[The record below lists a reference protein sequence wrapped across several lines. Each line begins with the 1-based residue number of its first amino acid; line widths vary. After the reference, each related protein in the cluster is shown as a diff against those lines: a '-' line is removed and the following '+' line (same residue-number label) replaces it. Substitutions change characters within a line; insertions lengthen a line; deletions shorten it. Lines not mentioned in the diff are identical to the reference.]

1 MDHDK
6 EIYKKRAVRNVFF
19 LIFRSGFLQI
29 INFVGAF
36 ALTVLL
42 APSIFGIFAVVSAM
56 INFLNYFSDIGL
68 AASLVQK
75 KEEVENEELRCIFT
89 IQQILVISLCLVALI
104 LSSFVRNL
112 YGLDTNGMLL
122 FFALLA
128 SFFLSSLKT
137 IPSILLERELQ
148 FEKLVIPQII
158 EALFF
163 NVTAVILASRGL
175 GALAFAWAVFL
186 RGLSGLIVLYLI
198 KPWKIGFNFNFLK
211 YKRHFRFGIPF
222 QLNSLLA
229 MIKDDLLV
237 VFLGKILTFT
247 QVGFIG
253 WGQKWAFMPL
263 RFILDNVAKISFS
276 AFSRIQDDQERLD
289 KAVNKALFGTS
300 FLTFPIL
307 IMINVAARFLVL
319 VIPRYQKWIPALP
332 FLTYFSLNAAM
343 ACVFITLV
351 NLFNSRGKV
360 RLTLNLMVFWTILSW
375 VLNIALIYIY
385 GPIGV
390 GISSVLMGF
399 ASLITI
405 YYARRMVKIDYGNFI
420 WPAMAAGAAIFIS
433 LLGEAYIPKNYLGM
447 MAAVLSAGIFYLLLS
462 FLFFGKRLKSEII
475 FLIHNLK

>member
-1 MDHDK
+1 MEDLI
-6 EIYKKRAVRNVFF
+6 IYKKRAIRNVFL
-19 LIFRSGFLQI
+19 LIFRSGFLQL

-36 ALTVLL
+36 TLTILL
-42 APSIFGIFAVVSAM
+42 APSIFGIFAVVSAI

-68 AASLVQK
+68 AAALVQK
-75 KEEVENEELRCIFT
+75 KEEVETQELQCIFT
-89 IQQILVISLCLVALI
+89 IQQLLVILLCVIALI
-104 LSSFVRNL
+104 FSSFVQNL
-112 YGLDTNGMLL
+112 YKLDTNGMLL

-163 NVTAVILASRGL
+163 NVTAVVLASQGM

-198 KPWKIGFNFNFLK
+198 KPWKIGFNFNFFK
-211 YKRHFRFGIPF
+211 YKMHFRFGVPF

-237 VFLGKILTFT
+237 VFLGKILTFA

-276 AFSRIQDDQERLD
+276 AFSRIQDDKENLN

-307 IMINVAARFLVL
+307 VMINVAARYLVV

-360 RLTLNLMVFWTILSW
+360 KLTLNLMIFWTILSW
-375 VLNIALIYIY
+375 VLNIALIYAY

-390 GISSVLMGF
+390 GISSLLMGI
-399 ASLITI
+399 ASLVTL
-405 YYARRMVKIDYGNFI
+405 YYAKNMVKIDYWNFI
-420 WPAMAAGAAIFIS
+420 LPGIAAGITLFIVFV
-433 LLGEAYIPKNYLGM
+433 GQVYIPKNYMGM
-447 MAAVLSAGIFYLLLS
+447 MAAVIFSGIIYLFIS

>member
-1 MDHDK
+1 MDLDK

-19 LIFRSGFLQI
+19 LIFRSGFLQL
-29 INFVGAF
+29 INFIGAF

-42 APSIFGIFAVVSAM
+42 APSVFGLFAVVSAI

-68 AASLVQK
+68 AAALVQK
-75 KEEVENEELRCIFT
+75 KEEVETQELRCVFT
-89 IQQILVISLCLVALI
+89 IQQILVMTLCVIALI
-104 LSSFVRNL
+104 FSSFIQKL
-112 YGLDTNGMLL
+112 YSLDANGMLL

-148 FEKLVIPQII
+148 FEKLVIPQIV

-163 NVTAVILASRGL
+163 NVTAVLLASYGL

-186 RGLSGLIVLYLI
+186 RGLSGLIVLYMI
-198 KPWKIGFNFNFLK
+198 KPWAIGLNLNFSR
-211 YKRHFRFGIPF
+211 YKRHFRFGVPF

-276 AFSRIQDDQERLD
+276 AFSRIQDDRERLN

-307 IMINVAARFLVL
+307 LMINIAARYLMV
-319 VIPRYQKWIPALP
+319 VIPRYQKWVPALP

-351 NLFNSRGKV
+351 NLFNSRGRV
-360 RLTLNLMVFWTILSW
+360 RLTLYLMIFWTILSW
-375 VLNIALIYIY
+375 VLNIGLIYFY

-390 GISSVLMGF
+390 GISSLLMGI
-399 ASLITI
+399 ASLVTI
-405 YYARRMVKIDYGNFI
+405 FYARRMVEIDYGNFLL
-420 WPAMAAGAAIFIS
+420 PAASAMTTLFAAFFV
-433 LLGEAYIPKNYLGM
+433 EVYIPKNYLGM
-447 MAAVLSAGIFYLLLS
+447 LAAVLFVGISYLILS
-462 FLFFGKRLKSEII
+462 MLFFGKKLKNELI

>member
-1 MDHDK
+1 MEQDK

-42 APSIFGIFAVVSAM
+42 APSVFGIFAVVSAM

-75 KEEVENEELRCIFT
+75 KEEVEDDELRCIFT
-89 IQQILVISLCLVALI
+89 IQQLLVVSLCLLALI
-104 LSSFVRNL
+104 FSSFVRKI

-163 NVTAVILASRGL
+163 NVTAVLLASRGG

-198 KPWKIGFNFNFLK
+198 KPWKIGFNLNFVK

-229 MIKDDLLV
+229 MIKDDMLV

-247 QVGFIG
+247 QVGLIG

-276 AFSRIQDDQERLD
+276 AFSRIQDDKERLD

-307 IMINVAARFLVL
+307 VMINIAARFLVV
-319 VIPRYQKWIPALP
+319 VIPRYQKWVPALP

-360 RLTLNLMVFWTILSW
+360 RLTLNLMIFWTILSW
-375 VLNIALIYIY
+375 VLNISLIYAY

-390 GISSVLMGF
+390 GISSLLMGI
-399 ASLITI
+399 ASLVTLF
-405 YYARRMVKIDYGNFI
+405 YARRMVRIDNWNFI
-420 WPAMAAGAAIFIS
+420 LPGIAAGVTLVVVLF
-433 LLGEAYIPKNYLGM
+433 GQTYTPKSYLGM
-447 MAAVLSAGIFYLLLS
+447 IGTILFAGVFYLLFS
-462 FLFFGKRLKSEII
+462 FLFFGKRLKSEVN

>member
-1 MDHDK
+1 MEEDK
-6 EIYKKRAVRNVFF
+6 EIYKKRAVRNIFF

-29 INFVGAF
+29 INFAGAF

-42 APSIFGIFAVVSAM
+42 APSVFGLFAVVSAI
-56 INFLNYFSDIGL
+56 INFFNYFSDIGL
-68 AASLVQK
+68 AAALVQK
-75 KEEVENEELRCIFT
+75 KEEVETPELRCVFT
-89 IQQILVISLCLVALI
+89 IQQILVTTLCVIALI
-104 LSSFVRNL
+104 FSPFIQKL
-112 YGLDTNGMLL
+112 YGLDTNGMFL

-137 IPSILLERELQ
+137 IPSIILERELQ
-148 FEKLVIPQII
+148 FEKLVIPQVV

-163 NVTAVILASRGL
+163 NITAVVLASRGF
-175 GALAFAWAVFL
+175 GAFAFASAVIL
-186 RGLSGLIVLYLI
+186 RGLSGLIVLYMI
-198 KPWKIGFNFNFLK
+198 KPWAIGLNFDFSR
-211 YKRHFRFGIPF
+211 YKRHFRFGVPF

-276 AFSRIQDDQERLD
+276 AFSRIQDDKERLD

-300 FLTFPIL
+300 FLTFPML
-307 IMINVAARFLVL
+307 LVINIAARFLVV
-319 VIPRYQKWIPALP
+319 VIPRYQNWVPALP

-351 NLFNSRGKV
+351 NLFNSRGRV
-360 RLTLNLMVFWTILSW
+360 RLTLYLMIFWTILSW
-375 VLNIALIYIY
+375 VLNIGLIYAY

-390 GISSVLMGF
+390 GISSLLMGI
-399 ASLITI
+399 ASLVTLF
-405 YYARRMVKIDYGNFI
+405 YARKMVKIDYGNFLL
-420 WPAMAAGAAIFIS
+420 PAAAAVVTLFTAFS
-433 LLGEAYIPKNYLGM
+433 VEAYIPKSYTGM
-447 MAAVLSAGIFYLLLS
+447 LVAVLFAAVMYLILSLI
-462 FLFFGKRLKSEII
+462 FFGKKLKGEVN